1 MARRIFMTLLALVG
15 LTAMWATQPDNC
27 LDECTGGAELIHV
40 QGWAFDPDA
49 SAQSI
54 DVHVYVYTDEGCTS
68 LYGDVH
74 VLTANVSRPDVNE
87 VKNITGDHGFNADIA
102 IADAGNYWVKVFAID
117 TGGDGNPQ
125 IGATTAVTVTA
136 TTTPS
141 NPTTSG
147 KPLPYTYGFENFDL
161 EAEGWTRW
169 ICGIDSRISFSA
181 HSGNYCFKF
190 SITETGQSSP
200 QYLISPEIDSE
211 GRDYSVSFYYLIE
224 DGRNFFQVGYSTT
237 TNNISD
243 FTWEDAS
250 EIGSWTLYEKELPSN
265 VKYIAIVAFISQQ
278 VAFIS
283 QQDGGIVLDDFTFAV
298 SGCLP
303 PENLTASDITDQ
315 SATLTWTAPSTTRT
329 VTGYAYQ
336 YKKVSESTWSDEVTT
351 TPTFATISNLL
362 PNTSY
367 DFRVKALYAEGESLN
382 YTTITI
388 LTDCS
393 GSVSLPFSEDFENGM
408 GCWRVVN
415 GDEWTGI
422 DKIIST
428 VTKNVFSFWGD
439 GPQYLISP
447 QFNCTQDITVSFNY
461 FINTPLYPKTFQVGY
476 STTTDDTSAFTWDT
490 EVTATTGDY
499 VKYEHNFPAGTKYI
513 AVKYTANNGT
523 QSLFIDDVSIFVDG
537 VLPPAQVSAS
547 TIATQSAT
555 LTWDAAD
562 GATGYT
568 YQFKKA
574 SDVSWSAEAT
584 TTETSVTLSN
594 LTADTDYEFRVKAI
608 YGSNYSF
615 YIFTRFTTLYLPM
628 ELPYEQDFES
638 GYGRWTMVDCY
649 TYWTGIDDLQGTGR
663 RTQAARDS
671 NVGFQFDCY
680 GEGNKIP
687 QYLISPRFSGD
698 AAITLSFYYRVPTNI
713 AETIYVGYSTTTNDK
728 DAFTFGD
735 AITFNSSNWTK
746 YEHTFPANARYF
758 AIKYTSNEYK
768 MFIDDFSFEEYS
780 TYAKPTTIVL
790 TALTETEA
798 QLIWNDP
805 DPSSTGWAY
814 QYKKASDAAWSAE
827 VTQTTNT
834 VTLSGLTP
842 NTNYNFRV
850 KAIYGSNASNYATR
864 SFQTDANMV
873 DLPYSDGFENGM
885 GGWRLLDCDGQTK
898 IVKASDPHSGT
909 HAFFFND
916 SDQHQYF
923 ISPHFAGGTP
933 MKVSFYY
940 KNYENYPALF
950 QVGYTSSKNAD
961 ITWVNQVTTSSGAWT
976 LYETTVPAETQYVVI
991 CCRSESYVLY
1001 LDDFSFTEVRAIDLA
1016 DNADNTAIIDNNDGI
1031 DANVILQGRTLYK
1044 DGDWNTLCL
1053 PFDVNSFTGTP
1064 LADAIVKELNA
1075 TTSNLDSNGT
1085 LTLNFEDATSI
1096 EAGKPY
1102 IVKWQLADVII
1113 KTAADWNAFAE
1124 SVNGGNT
1131 YAGKTVRLMKDI
1143 SVSTMVGTENH
1154 PFSGTFD
1161 GGGHTLNVTI
1171 NASSTTYAAPFRT
1184 IGGGTLIKNLTVIGN
1199 VVGGNHCAGLV
1210 GHIEGS
1216 GVENL
1221 IWLCDVRTNID
1232 CRSTHCGGVMGHAGS
1247 STTYIMDTRFGGSI
1261 TGENLTN
1268 IGVIWGWSD
1277 GDGTIDA
1284 CLAAGSYC
1292 ACEGLDMAR
1301 GANNGII
1308 RGNIGYKTQNFGN
1321 KGTYTTATGN
1331 ALVSLLGEYWT
1342 ERNRVVVP
1350 IIDPAT
1356 PAEVINNPVFLVVT
1370 IDATQPTAVTSQDGA
1385 VSFVGFYSPVSIPG
1399 EDRSMLL
1406 FGAGNTL
1413 YNPNAAMTV
1422 GSCRAYFHINDPSL
1436 NVQNYVLNFLEK
1448 GDMNGD
1454 GQVTIADVPGL
1465 VNLILSGSNDPMG
1478 DINGDNRVSI
1488 ADVTALVNHL
1498 KEN

>member
-1 MARRIFMTLLALVG
+1 M
-15 LTAMWATQPDNC
+15 
-27 LDECTGGAELIHV
+27 
-40 QGWAFDPDA
+40 
-49 SAQSI
+49 
-54 DVHVYVYTDEGCTS
+54 
-68 LYGDVH
+68 
-74 VLTANVSRPDVNE
+74 
-87 VKNITGDHGFNADIA
+87 
-102 IADAGNYWVKVFAID
+102 
-117 TGGDGNPQ
+117 
-125 IGATTAVTVTA
+125 
-136 TTTPS
+136 
-141 NPTTSG
+141 
-147 KPLPYTYGFENFDL
+147 
-161 EAEGWTRW
+161 
-169 ICGIDSRISFSA
+169 
-181 HSGNYCFKF
+181 
-190 SITETGQSSP
+190 
-200 QYLISPEIDSE
+200 
-211 GRDYSVSFYYLIE
+211 
-224 DGRNFFQVGYSTT
+224 
-237 TNNISD
+237 
-243 FTWEDAS
+243 
-250 EIGSWTLYEKELPSN
+250 
-265 VKYIAIVAFISQQ
+265 
-278 VAFIS
+278 
-283 QQDGGIVLDDFTFAV
+283 
-298 SGCLP
+298 
-303 PENLTASDITDQ
+303 
-315 SATLTWTAPSTTRT
+315 
-329 VTGYAYQ
+329 
-336 YKKVSESTWSDEVTT
+336 
-351 TPTFATISNLL
+351 
-362 PNTSY
+362 
-367 DFRVKALYAEGESLN
+367 
-382 YTTITI
+382 
-388 LTDCS
+388 
-393 GSVSLPFSEDFENGM
+393 
-408 GCWRVVN
+408 
-415 GDEWTGI
+415 
-422 DKIIST
+422 
-428 VTKNVFSFWGD
+428 
-439 GPQYLISP
+439 
-447 QFNCTQDITVSFNY
+447 
-461 FINTPLYPKTFQVGY
+461 
-476 STTTDDTSAFTWDT
+476 
-490 EVTATTGDY
+490 
-499 VKYEHNFPAGTKYI
+499 
-513 AVKYTANNGT
+513 
-523 QSLFIDDVSIFVDG
+523 
-537 VLPPAQVSAS
+537 
-547 TIATQSAT
+547 
-555 LTWDAAD
+555 
-562 GATGYT
+562 
-568 YQFKKA
+568 
-574 SDVSWSAEAT
+574 
-584 TTETSVTLSN
+584 SN
-594 LTADTDYEFRVKAI
+594 LTADTDYEFRVKTL
-608 YGSNYSF
+608 YGSDVSF
-615 YIFTRFTTLYLPM
+615 FTATQFTTATA
-628 ELPYEQDFES
+628 LPYEQDFE
-638 GYGRWTMVDCY
+638 GGMGHWGMVDV
-649 TYWTGIDDLQGTGR
+649 YWGHTGIDE
-663 RTQAARDS
+663 AATR
-671 NVGFQFDCY
+671 NGGNGFFFSPY
-680 GEGNKIP
+680 YSAP
-687 QYLISPRFSGD
+687 QYLISPRFEGTNTMSV
-698 AAITLSFYYRVPTNI
+698 SFYYRDPRPDSGFF
-713 AETIYVGYSTTTNDK
+713 ETFYVGYSTTTNDI
-728 DAFTFGD
+728 DAFTWDSGTS
-735 AITFNSSNWTK
+735 ASNVPWTLYENHSFPADTK
-746 YEHTFPANARYF
+746 YIAV
-758 AIKYTSNEYK
+758 KYTSTFTCGLY
-768 MFIDDFSFEEYS
+768 IDDFNFAEYS
-780 TYAKPTTIVL
+780 TYAKPTSFVVSNLTDTKATVL
-790 TALTETEA
+790 
-798 QLIWNDP
+798 WNNLDGA
-805 DPSSTGWAY
+805 TGYAY
-814 QYKKASDAAWSAE
+814 QYRKATDAAWSAE
-827 VTQTTNT
+827 ATLTTNA
-834 VTLSGLTP
+834 VILNELTP

-850 KAIYGSNASNYATR
+850 KALYGSNASNYLFLD
-864 SFQTDANMV
+864 FQTDGSVV

-885 GGWRLLDCDGQTK
+885 GGWRMRDCDLSTNIRSNGN
-898 IVKASDPHSGT
+898 AHSGEQYFGF
-909 HAFFFND
+909 HGANY
-916 SDQHQYF
+916 HQYL

-940 KNYENYPALF
+940 QNYENHSAVF
-950 QVGYTSSKNAD
+950 GVGYSSSKD
-961 ITWVNQVTTSSGAWT
+961 GPITWGDLVFADTGEWT
-976 LYETTVPAETQYVVI
+976 LYETAVPAETQYVVI

-1001 LDDFSFTEVRAIDLA
+1001 LDDFRFTEVRAIDLA

-1064 LADAIVKELNA
+1064 LADATVKELNA

-1184 IGGGTLIKNLTVIGN
+1184 IGGGTVIKNLTVIGN

-1216 GVENL
+1216 GVDNL

-1385 VSFVGFYSPVSIPG
+1385 VSFVGSYSPLSIPG

-1478 DINGDNRVSI
+1478 DINGDGQVTI
-1488 ADVTALVNHL
+1488 ADVTALVNRV
-1498 KEN
+1498 K